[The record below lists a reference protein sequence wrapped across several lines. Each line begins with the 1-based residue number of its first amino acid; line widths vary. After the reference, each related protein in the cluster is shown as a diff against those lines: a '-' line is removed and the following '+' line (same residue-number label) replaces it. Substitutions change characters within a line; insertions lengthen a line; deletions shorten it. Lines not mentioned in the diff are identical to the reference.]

1 MVVGL
6 RVKIVLVFY
15 SVRDNTDLYTAIQDR
30 YFVKDPLVNAEGFTG
45 GCKCSNH
52 LKSIQT

>member
-15 SVRDNTDLYTAIQDR
+15 SARDNADLYTAIQDR

-52 LKSIQT
+52 LKPNQT